1 MQKFKYIIVEDIPP
15 IAEGLQFLVDKF
27 PNYEYKGLALSLD
40 EAINLIKKN
49 KPHLVFLDI
58 ELNDE
63 SGYDLIPLIEENN
76 LKVPYFIVNSIKK
89 EYAVNSYDID
99 AVYFID
105 KPYTTPKIEVALAK
119 FEKKYLEKNDTLI
132 IRNQDGEQ
140 FIKYADMYFIEGKG
154 SGSYIYTVNNEE
166 YKFANKNLKE
176 MLEMLP
182 SYFNRIQKSYIIN
195 NNYRAIGDS
204 QKMYLKELP
213 INSPLT
219 PIKNAWSIGINISD
233 KY

>member
-1 MQKFKYIIVEDIPP
+1 MQKYKYIIVEDLPH
-15 IAEGLQFLVDKF
+15 IAEDLHFFVDKF
-27 PNYEYKGLALSLD
+27 PSYDYKGLALNLS
-40 EAINLIKKN
+40 EAIQLIKKN

-58 ELNDE
+58 ELNHE
-63 SGYDLIPLIEENN
+63 SGFDLIKLIEQHN
-76 LKVPYFIVNSIKK
+76 LHVPCIIVNSIVKD
-89 EYAVNSYDID
+89 YAINSFDID
-99 AVYFID
+99 AIYFID
-105 KPYTTPKIEVALAK
+105 KPYTTTKIEMALTK
-119 FEKKYLEKNDTLI
+119 FEKKYLEKNETLI

-176 MLEMLP
+176 MIEMLP
-182 SYFNRIQKSYIIN
+182 SYFTRIQKSYIIN

-204 QKMYLKELP
+204 QKMYLKKLP

-219 PIKNAWSIGINISD
+219 PIKNAWSLGINLSD